1 MSKPYSRQ
9 TLVDYC
15 LRSLGA
21 PVVEIN
27 VDDDQLGDRLDEAMQ
42 FYQEYHADATIK
54 RYRKYKVTATDVTNK
69 YITVPDTYLTITR
82 VLPFDTAN
90 TGGTANSGFNVEYQ
104 MMLNDVFD
112 LAKPGASMLN
122 YSMTQQHLALI
133 DHMFDGKDQATR
145 FNRHINRL
153 YIETRWGTDLKEDD
167 YIIIE
172 GYEIVVPKTS
182 STASTYG
189 SGTDTDAPTEA
200 TSTKIYNDM
209 FLKRYLTALIK
220 KQWGTN
226 IKKFDG
232 MQLPGGVTM
241 NGQQIY
247 DEANE
252 EIQKIEE
259 EVQLKYEMPPAFYVG

>member
-1 MSKPYSRQ
+1 MSQPYSRQ

-15 LRSLGA
+15 LRTLGA

-27 VDDDQLGDRLDEAMQ
+27 VDDDQLGDRLDEALQ
-42 FYQEYHADATIK
+42 FYQEYHADATV
-54 RYRKYKVTATDVTNK
+54 RRFRKYTITANDVSNK
-69 YITVPDTYLTITR
+69 YIVVPDTFITISR
-82 VLPFDTAN
+82 VLPFNSNSAG
-90 TGGTANSGFNVEYQ
+90 TGDFNVEYQ
-104 MMLNDVFD
+104 MMLNGLYD
-112 LAKPGASMLN
+112 LNKPVGNLLQYRMS
-122 YSMTQQHLALI
+122 QDHLAMI
-133 DHMFDGKDQATR
+133 DQLFDGKDQTVR
-145 FNRHINRL
+145 FSRHTDQL
-153 YIETRWGTDLKEDD
+153 FIETRWGTDLKENDV
-167 YIIIE
+167 IVFE
-172 GYEIVVPKTS
+172 GYEVVVPDTS
-182 STASTYG
+182 STTSTYA
-189 SGTDTDAPTEA
+189 SGFDADA
-200 TSTKIYNDM
+200 TTQFTSKKIYNDM

-220 KQWGTN
+220 RQWGTN

>member
-15 LRSLGA
+15 LRALGA
-21 PVVEIN
+21 PVIEIN
-27 VDDDQLGDRLDEAMQ
+27 VDDNQLGDRLDEALQ
-42 FYQEYHADATIK
+42 FYQEYHSDAVIK
-54 RYRKYKVTATDVTNK
+54 RFRKYQLTAADITNK
-69 YITVPDTYLTITR
+69 YITVPDTYLTISR
-82 VLPFDTAN
+82 VLPFNSN
-90 TGGTANSGFNVEYQ
+90 TGGTGDFNIEYQ
-104 MMLNDVFD
+104 LMLNDIYD

-133 DHMFDGKDQATR
+133 DHMFDGKDQTTR

-153 YIETRWGTDLKEDD
+153 YIETRWGTDLVEND
-167 YIIIE
+167 IIVFE
-172 GYEIVVPKTS
+172 GYEAIVPKTS
-182 STASTYG
+182 HTADTYG
-189 SGTDTDAPTEA
+189 SGSDANAPTEA
-200 TSTKIYNDM
+200 TSTAVYNDM
-209 FLKRYLTALIK
+209 FLKKYLTALIK

-252 EIQKIEE
+252 EILKIEE

>member
-15 LRSLGA
+15 LRTLGA
-21 PVVEIN
+21 PVIEIN
-27 VDDDQLGDRLDEAMQ
+27 VDDDQLGDRLDEALQ
-42 FYQEYHADATIK
+42 FYQEYHADATI
-54 RYRKYKVTATDVTNK
+54 RRFRKYTITNNDIINK
-69 YITVPDTYLTITR
+69 YITVPDTFITISR
-82 VLPFDTAN
+82 VLPFNSNSAG
-90 TGGTANSGFNVEYQ
+90 TGDFNVEYQ
-104 MMLNDVFD
+104 MMLNGLYD
-112 LAKPGASMLN
+112 LNKPVGNLLQYRMS
-122 YSMTQQHLALI
+122 QDHLALI
-133 DHMFDGKDQATR
+133 DQLFDGKDQTVR
-145 FNRHINRL
+145 FNRHINHL
-153 YIETRWGTDLKEDD
+153 YIETRWGTDLKAGD
-167 YIIIE
+167 IIVFE
-172 GYEIVVPKTS
+172 GYEVVVPKTS
-182 STASTYG
+182 STAYTYA
-189 SGTDTDAPTEA
+189 SGNDISATTEY

-220 KQWGTN
+220 RQWGTN

>member
-1 MSKPYSRQ
+1 
-9 TLVDYC
+9 
-15 LRSLGA
+15 
-21 PVVEIN
+21 
-27 VDDDQLGDRLDEAMQ
+27 
-42 FYQEYHADATIK
+42 
-54 RYRKYKVTATDVTNK
+54 
-69 YITVPDTYLTITR
+69 
-82 VLPFDTAN
+82 
-90 TGGTANSGFNVEYQ
+90 
-104 MMLNDVFD
+104 MMLNGLYD
-112 LAKPGASMLN
+112 LNKAASGMLN

-133 DHMFDGKDQATR
+133 DHMFDGKDQTTR

-153 YIETRWGTDLKEDD
+153 YIETRWGTDLVADQ
-167 YIIIE
+167 YIIFE
-172 GYEIVVPKTS
+172 GYEMIVPDTS

-189 SGTDTDAPTEA
+189 SGTDVDAPTEP
-200 TSTKIYNDM
+200 TSTKVYNDM

-220 KQWGTN
+220 RQWGIN

>member
-15 LRSLGA
+15 LRALGA
-21 PVVEIN
+21 PVIEIN
-27 VDDDQLGDRLDEAMQ
+27 VDDDQLGDRLDEALQ
-42 FYQEYHADATIK
+42 FYQEYHSDATV
-54 RYRKYKVTATDVTNK
+54 RRFRKYKVTSADIANQ
-69 YITVPDTYLTITR
+69 YITIPDTYLTITR
-82 VLPFDTAN
+82 VLPFDIN
-90 TGGTANSGFNVEYQ
+90 EGGRGDFNIEYQ
-104 MMLNDVFD
+104 MMLNGLYD
-112 LAKPGASMLN
+112 LNKAASGMLN

-133 DHMFDGKDQATR
+133 DHMFDGKDQTTR

-153 YIETRWGTDLKEDD
+153 YIETRWGTDLVADQ
-167 YIIIE
+167 YIIFE
-172 GYEIVVPKTS
+172 GYEMIVPDTS

-189 SGTDTDAPTEA
+189 SGTDVDAPTEP
-200 TSTKIYNDM
+200 TSTKVYNDM

-220 KQWGTN
+220 RQWGIN

>member
-15 LRSLGA
+15 LRTLGA
-21 PVVEIN
+21 PVIEIN
-27 VDDDQLGDRLDEAMQ
+27 VDDDQLGDRLDEALQ
-42 FYQEYHADATIK
+42 FYQEYHGDATI
-54 RYRKYKVTATDVTNK
+54 RRFRKYKITAADITNK
-69 YITVPDTYLTITR
+69 YITVPDTYITISR
-82 VLPFDTAN
+82 VLPFNSNSAG
-90 TGGTANSGFNVEYQ
+90 TGDFNVEYQ
-104 MMLNDVFD
+104 MMLNGLYD
-112 LAKPGASMLN
+112 LNKPVGNLLQ
-122 YSMTQQHLALI
+122 YRMTQDHLAMI
-133 DHMFDGKDQATR
+133 DQLFDGKDQTVR

-153 YIETRWGTDLKEDD
+153 YIETRWGTDLKEND
-167 YIIIE
+167 IIVFE

-182 STASTYG
+182 STTDTYG
-189 SGTDTDAPTEA
+189 SGSDASATTEP

-220 KQWGTN
+220 RQWGTN

>member
-15 LRSLGA
+15 LRALGA
-21 PVVEIN
+21 PVIEIN
-27 VDDDQLGDRLDEAMQ
+27 VDDDQLGDRLDEALQ
-42 FYQEYHADATIK
+42 FYQEYHSDAVIK
-54 RYRKYKVTATDVTNK
+54 RFRKYKITQADIDNE
-69 YITVPDTYLTITR
+69 YIIIPDTYLTVSR
-82 VLPFDTAN
+82 VLPFN
-90 TGGTANSGFNVEYQ
+90 SNSGGTGDFNIEYQ
-104 MMLNDVFD
+104 MMLNGLYD
-112 LAKPGASMLN
+112 LNKGAGNMLQ

-133 DHMFDGKDQATR
+133 DQMFDGKDQTVR

-153 YIETRWGTDLKEDD
+153 YIETRWGTDLRLDQ
-167 YIIIE
+167 YIVFE
-172 GYEIVVPKTS
+172 GYEAVVPKTN
-182 STASTYG
+182 STGDTYG
-189 SGTDTDAPTEA
+189 SGADVSATTEA
-200 TSTKIYNDM
+200 TSTKVYNDM
-209 FLKRYLTALIK
+209 FLKKYLTALVK

-252 EIQKIEE
+252 EIIKIEE
-259 EVQLKYEMPPAFYVG
+259 EAQLKYEMPPAFYVG

>member
-15 LRSLGA
+15 LRALGA
-21 PVVEIN
+21 PVIEIN
-27 VDDDQLGDRLDEAMQ
+27 VDDDQLGDRLDEALQ
-42 FYQEYHADATIK
+42 FYQEYHSDAVIK
-54 RYRKYKVTATDVTNK
+54 RYRKYQ
-69 YITVPDTYLTITR
+69 ITELDIVNVFISIPDTFLTISR
-82 VLPFDTAN
+82 VLPFDSNTA
-90 TGGTANSGFNVEYQ
+90 GSGDFNVEYQ
-104 MMLNDVFD
+104 MMLNGLFD
-112 LAKPGASMLN
+112 LNKSAGSMLN

-133 DHMFDGKDQATR
+133 DQMFDGKDQTTR
-145 FNRHINRL
+145 FNRHIGQL
-153 YIETRWGTDLKEDD
+153 FIETRWGTDLKEGDW
-167 YIIIE
+167 IIFE
-172 GYEIVVPKTS
+172 GYEMVVPKTN
-182 STASTYG
+182 AHGEFYG
-189 SGTDTDAPTEA
+189 SGTDANAPELV
-200 TSTKIYNDM
+200 TSTKVYNDM

-220 KQWGTN
+220 RQWGIN

-252 EIQKIEE
+252 EILKIEE